1 MLLLVLIA
9 VFFHTTTVSV
19 DGYLIRNHN
28 SSSERVSSL
37 SSKIDPF
44 TFIPNVFRGGKD
56 KKNENQQNAKA
67 ELLQQ
72 TLGTQN
78 GIYATESQRRAVT
91 SIVQTLEKLNT
102 SAFSSISTS
111 TKLNGNWRLIYT
123 TNEGSSAGKIGPWI
137 GKVNQI
143 IDLEGRAYQNVVTFG
158 PSRLLQGSLRATWEV
173 LSNTSWRVKF
183 LDIEFKLFN
192 AITVLKKPLQATG
205 IWRMSYLDDSLRIL
219 YASGEG
225 VRAEGRLTTTTAP
238 ENIYILIRES

>member
-1 MLLLVLIA
+1 MLLLVLIV
-9 VFFHTTTVSV
+9 VFFYTASVSV
-19 DGYLIRNHN
+19 DGYLIRSQY
-28 SSSERVSSL
+28 SSSKRVTSL

-44 TFIPNVFRGGKD
+44 TFIPAVFRGGKD
-56 KKNENQQNAKA
+56 QKNENLQNVKA

-72 TLGTQN
+72 TFGTQN
-78 GIYATESQRRAVT
+78 GIYATESQRQAVT

-102 SAFSSISTS
+102 STFSNISTS

-123 TNEGSSAGKIGPWI
+123 TNKGSSAGKIGPWI

-143 IDLEGRAYQNVVTFG
+143 IDMEGKTYQNVLTFG
-158 PSRLLQGSLRATWEV
+158 PSRLLQGSLNATWDV
-173 LSNTSWRVKF
+173 LSKTSWRVKF
-183 LDIEFKLFN
+183 LDIEFKLLN
-192 AITVLKKPLQATG
+192 AFTVLEKPLQATG

-225 VRAEGRLTTTTAP
+225 VRAEAAAP